1 MSRGTTLAYYL
12 TATHLRDNLALLFRG
27 FGSLH
32 LGNGVVQ
39 LARAHIAVSVQP
51 CENTA
56 GRTHADVAYLDA
68 QIANVRVPLPDGFLQ
83 IYKSCIVTLQFRVPV
98 LDELEVV
105 LKVSFQ
111 VFVLGLCFMELTFL
125 LHGATCHQQELR

>member
-56 GRTHADVAYLDA
+56 GRTHAAVAYLDA

-83 IYKSCIVTLQFRVPV
+83 IHKSCIATLQLRV
-98 LDELEVV
+98 DELEVV

-125 LHGATCHQQELR
+125 LRELAGQ